1 MKYMTPSWS
10 PATSTNAAFPS
21 YHRERLKIR
30 AFYLH
35 LTGVKG
41 SRLPSSLTLVYL
53 PRIDGISAMEVNG
66 SKVRSGAPGI
76 VSLDRVRSNEPG
88 AVFVNRDRVRAG
100 DCARFEA
107 YVGDEKVVNGVFR
120 WGVDGWRIECRCT
133 AEKATAEACEVC
145 IVGESGVMVKEK
157 VDILGK
163 VRRRKGRKR
172 FCSRLE
178 EIPEESDGCEC
189 GCCEGGEECDEEE
202 TTSSE
207 EEDQVEAAE
216 AMMDGWDEMI
226 VPDKAGWVADVGLL
240 VACVGVGLL
249 VSQASLIRSL
259 RRSKFF

>member
-1 MKYMTPSWS
+1 MKRVASSWAQAS
-10 PATSTNAAFPS
+10 NAFPS

-30 AFYLH
+30 AFYLR

-41 SRLPSSLTLVYL
+41 IRLPTTLTLVYL

-66 SKVRSGAPGI
+66 SKVRASSPGI

-88 AVFVNRDRVRAG
+88 VVFANRDRVRAG

-120 WGVDGWRIECRCT
+120 RGGDGWKIDCRCT

-145 IVGESGVMVKEK
+145 VIGESGVVMKEK

-163 VRRRKGRKR
+163 VMRKKGRR
-172 FCSRLE
+172 GFCSRLE

-189 GCCEGGEECDEEE
+189 RCCQGGEEGDEEE
-202 TTSSE
+202 VREAEALEEEE
-207 EEDQVEAAE
+207 EEDMEV
-216 AMMDGWDEMI
+216 MMDGWDEKI
-226 VPDKAGWVADVGLL
+226 ANDKVGWVADVGLW
-240 VACVGVGLL
+240 VACVGVGVL
-249 VSQASLIRSL
+249 VSQASLRSL
-259 RRSKFF
+259 RRRKFF